1 MAAAA
6 AGDEAAPHPKRA
18 LTFLDLPAE
27 TQQEIVSHCSQSDL
41 ICCALVSRH
50 FQELASAQ
58 LYRSFNILFPDD
70 DDVRFESPI
79 DGLAGGL
86 DTFTTSEYNYAK
98 HLRELSMDTVS
109 TGVKAEHAYKPYL
122 YSASCGKFLNTLLYL
137 TLKKARSLE
146 TFRWNIRVELSRPVY
161 RELHRI
167 ETLTKLHIRMQAG
180 ETYYITPPPLPL
192 TLDDLP
198 PVSTHWADVPP
209 PPPPPV
215 FSAPLADNMT
225 SAPVLSASPPS
236 LLPMS
241 KQFSKSRG
249 GKRGSVA
256 QEPPTLSGF
265 KTLKSLSVLDI
276 DNLEL
281 VTELKACVRNSSS
294 TLIELHLSLSDSLAL
309 QARRPPPDS
318 DPDDSDVDDEFQVV
332 PISQSNSFDAT
343 GPAKTFRSQE
353 ERKHQEGILG
363 RIFDVE
369 SFITKKAPLNRSP
382 REAACNHENGH
393 DAEGDGNAEDPRDE
407 FVSSIRSV
415 STRLMS
421 HINGTRDFST
431 AQQDILD
438 VIEKAARKYVDSCE
452 VATPRPDEP
461 SGSSSAL
468 PKDGEEQEAD
478 KDGRSD
484 PETRDHPN
492 LADRSKGKA
501 SGEVSPDDIEIEHLD
516 GMEDLDE
523 ESDEQQTKDSD
534 DKSSEPLSTSL
545 PKETLDA
552 TKETPDAGSS
562 SGAMP
567 ETTALDLAGLN
578 KAHAN
583 LEVQRANYET
593 LLSNLLKFQHDTG
606 SVIQRIKALQAEG
619 SGVDLGQV
627 NDAEAQLSILS
638 QSVGDIRRRIKMTE
652 VEILAVTTVANRLS
666 GMSQEGSAE
675 ISRRSID
682 EYIRDTRGI
691 ALETLGVYLIPVKA
705 SVLSRAIDLRCIKNL
720 TLLNVG
726 NQGPIWTLL
735 SKENK
740 VHPLALRS
748 VFTDNVSTS
757 FLNCMAQLDELHD
770 LFMLERSTKYK
781 PESFTSRTTVTIDQI
796 RRLVLKRHMPTLKR
810 LMIKD
815 ESNSSGW
822 DANQKAMI
830 LICSRGVQL
839 EELALSMNIHAVHAF
854 MQYFAGLIN
863 LRAINILRFRNNDT
877 CIWVMREILNFI
889 VDNLS
894 HHPELKLEWIAME
907 DDRLDRVIRPSDTP
921 EEGVKRRDK
930 GKEKAVVNPH
940 HNDSNLPVL
949 PSWGSESESDEDD
962 DDASNCGKRLRLK
975 TVGVLQFY
983 EVWGVKIFD
992 KEIRSGRL

>member
-1 MAAAA
+1 MAAEAT
-6 AGDEAAPHPKRA
+6 GDEAATPPKRR

-27 TQQEIVSHCSQSDL
+27 TQQDILSHCSQSEL

-50 FQELASAQ
+50 FHELASAQ

-137 TLKKARSLE
+137 TLKKAKSLE
-146 TFRWNIRVELSRPVY
+146 SFRWNIRVELSRPVF
-161 RELHRI
+161 RELHKI
-167 ETLTKLHIRMQAG
+167 KTLTKFHIRLQAG
-180 ETYYITPPPLPL
+180 DTYYITPPPLPL
-192 TLDDLP
+192 SIDALP
-198 PVSTHWADVPP
+198 PASTHWPDIPP
-209 PPPPPV
+209 PPPGPPPGV
-215 FSAPLADNMT
+215 FSAPLAGAMT
-225 SAPVLSASPPS
+225 SLPVITSPPP
-236 LLPMS
+236 LLPPS
-241 KQFSKSRG
+241 KQSCKSKGS
-249 GKRGSVA
+249 KRDSVT

-265 KTLKSLSVLDI
+265 TKLKSLSVLDI

-281 VTELKACVRNSSS
+281 VTELKTCVRNSSA
-294 TLIELHLSLSDSLAL
+294 TLTELQLSLSDNLGL

-332 PISQSNSFDAT
+332 PVSHNTSFDAS

-353 ERKHQEGILG
+353 ERKLQEGILG

-369 SFITKKAPLNRSP
+369 PFITKKPALIQSP
-382 REAACNHENGH
+382 REATTSQE
-393 DAEGDGNAEDPRDE
+393 DAQEAGTNDNSEDPREE

-421 HINGTRDFST
+421 HVNGTRDFST

-452 VATPRPDEP
+452 LPSQSNNEP
-461 SGSSSAL
+461 SGSTSTA
-468 PKDGEEQEAD
+468 PKDDEEPQSDESGGSKPTIAESNLTPLSKNNYPN
-478 KDGRSD
+478 KD
-484 PETRDHPN
+484 T
-492 LADRSKGKA
+492 
-501 SGEVSPDDIEIEHLD
+501 SPDDIEIEHLD
-516 GMEDLDE
+516 TIDELEVDL
-523 ESDEQQTKDSD
+523 DEQQTKDIGE
-534 DKSSEPLSTSL
+534 KEVAVKESETPEAVAGPSGL
-545 PKETLDA
+545 PSK
-552 TKETPDAGSS
+552 TPDANPDPS
-562 SGAMP
+562 
-567 ETTALDLAGLN
+567 TTPGLN
-578 KAHAN
+578 KAHTN
-583 LEVQRANYET
+583 LDTQRVNYES
-593 LLSNLLKFQHDTG
+593 LLSNLQQLQDENDAF
-606 SVIQRIKALQAEG
+606 IQKIKAIRVQGTAAELEQFKD
-619 SGVDLGQV
+619 SVT
-627 NDAEAQLSILS
+627 QLRELS
-638 QSVGDIRRRIKMTE
+638 QEAEHIRGAIKTTHL
-652 VEILAVTTVANRLS
+652 EIKHIEDQVFGKAQNNDS
-666 GMSQEGSAE
+666 EK
-675 ISRRSID
+675 SRRSID
-682 EYIRDTRGI
+682 EYLRDTRGI
-691 ALETLGVYLIPVKA
+691 ALETLSIHLIPVKA
-705 SVLSRAIDLRCIKNL
+705 SVLSRAIDLKCIRNL

-740 VHPLALRS
+740 VSPLALRS
-748 VFTDNVSTS
+748 VFTDNVSTA
-757 FLNCMAQLDELHD
+757 FLNCMSQLEELHD
-770 LFMLERSTKYK
+770 LFLLERSAKYK
-781 PESFTSRTTVTIDQI
+781 PESFAPRTTVTIDQI
-796 RRLVLKRHMPTLKR
+796 RRLVLKKHMHSLKR

-815 ESNSSGW
+815 ESNSSAW

-830 LICSRGVQL
+830 LICNRGVQL

-854 MQYFAGLIN
+854 MQYFAGLVN

-907 DDRLDRVIRPSDTP
+907 DDRLDRVIRPTDAI
-921 EEGVKRRDK
+921 EDGEKRRGK
-930 GKEKAVVNPH
+930 GKEKATVHPH
-940 HNDSNLPVL
+940 HNSSNLPVL
-949 PSWGSESESDEDD
+949 PSWGSDSESEEDD

>member
-1 MAAAA
+1 MAAEA
-6 AGDEAAPHPKRA
+6 AGDEAATPPKSA
-18 LTFLDLPAE
+18 LSFLDLPAE
-27 TQQEIVSHCSQSDL
+27 TQQEILSHCSQSDL

-50 FQELASAQ
+50 FHELASAQ

-137 TLKKARSLE
+137 TLKKAKSLE

-161 RELHRI
+161 RELHKI
-167 ETLTKLHIRMQAG
+167 KTLTKFHIRMQAG

-192 TLDDLP
+192 ALDDLP
-198 PVSTHWADVPP
+198 PVSTHWADIPP

-215 FSAPLADNMT
+215 FSAPLAGSVT

-236 LLPMS
+236 LLPAS
-241 KQFSKSRG
+241 KQFLKSKA
-249 GKRGSVA
+249 GKRGSMV

-265 KTLKSLSVLDI
+265 KKLKSLSVLDI
-276 DNLEL
+276 DNLDL

-294 TLIELHLSLSDSLAL
+294 TLTELHLSLSDSLAL

-332 PISQSNSFDAT
+332 PASQSTSFDAS

-353 ERKHQEGILG
+353 ERKLQEAILG

-369 SFITKKAPLNRSP
+369 PFIAKKTILHQSP
-382 REAACNHENGH
+382 RDAACNQEDGQATDVNGTS
-393 DAEGDGNAEDPRDE
+393 EDPREE
-407 FVSSIRSV
+407 FVSSIRNV

-431 AQQDILD
+431 TQQDILD
-438 VIEKAARKYVDSCE
+438 VIAKAARKYVDSCE
-452 VATPRPDEP
+452 LASQRSDGP
-461 SGSSSAL
+461 SGSGSAA
-468 PKDGEEQEAD
+468 PKDGQEQKQQEQQPEQAGPSNPEI
-478 KDGRSD
+478 KDSLD
-484 PETRDHPN
+484 LP
-492 LADRSKGKA
+492 DRSRGKNP
-501 SGEVSPDDIEIEHLD
+501 SDEVSPDDIEIEHLD
-516 GMEDLDE
+516 TVEDLDE
-523 ESDEQQTKDSD
+523 ESDEQVKDSD
-534 DKSSEPLSTSL
+534 DKQPEVAAQNELQETSE
-545 PKETLDA
+545 
-552 TKETPDAGSS
+552 AGSS
-562 SGAMP
+562 SEA
-567 ETTALDLAGLN
+567 TAKPSAATDLTPRLN
-578 KAHAN
+578 KAYMT
-583 LEVQRANYET
+583 LQVQRSNYET
-593 LLSNLLKFQHDTG
+593 LLSNLLQLQVETDVLVK
-606 SVIQRIKALQAEG
+606 RLKALRAEG
-619 SGVDLGQV
+619 NGSALSQLK
-627 NDAEAQLSILS
+627 DAEAELRELSKSIH
-638 QSVGDIRRRIKMTE
+638 DIRHEIK
-652 VEILAVTTVANRLS
+652 VA
-666 GMSQEGSAE
+666 EAE
-675 ISRRSID
+675 IQIVQSQLPNKLTEDNVDSVRRSID

-691 ALETLGVYLIPVKA
+691 GLETLGVHLIPVKA
-705 SVLSRAIDLRCIKNL
+705 SVLSRALDLRCIKNL

-748 VFTDNVSTS
+748 VFTDNVSTA
-757 FLNCMAQLDELHD
+757 FLNCMAQLEELHD
-770 LFMLERSTKYK
+770 LFMLERSAKYK
-781 PESFTSRTTVTIDQI
+781 PESFAPRTTVTIDQI

-830 LICSRGVQL
+830 LICNRGVQL

-930 GKEKAVVNPH
+930 GKEKAIANPH
-940 HNDSNLPVL
+940 HNDSALPVL
-949 PSWGSESESDEDD
+949 PSWGSDSESDEDD
-962 DDASNCGKRLRLK
+962 DDASNCGRRLRLK

-992 KEIRSGRL
+992 KEIRTGRL